1 MQGFSYWSI
10 IIVMSNTELEIDQ
23 GFRFFRTHVAAYF
36 VYSTVYNVRLGTDT
50 HISILTQ

>member
-23 GFRFFRTHVAAYF
+23 GFRFFRTHIAAYF
-36 VYSTVYNVRLGTDT
+36 VYSTVYNVLLGTDT